1 MRRGSGLL
9 VAFWLIVSIIRY
21 PLAMFLLLTLFILLQ
36 PVPNRECVVL
46 LHGLGRTEFSM
57 SRIENELKRDGYLV
71 VNHSYPST
79 SKGISELS
87 SAVGT
92 SIDRCRAMS
101 STRIHFVTHSLGGI
115 LVRAYF
121 QTNTAPDAHRVVML
135 GPPNHGS
142 EVVDMHSDEW
152 WFKLFTGP
160 AGQQLGTTGDES
172 IPIQLNPIP
181 LDIGII
187 AGTASVDPLFY
198 FLFDKPN
205 DGKVSVESAMLPE
218 MKDFMT
224 VSNDHTFMMYSSDVI
239 RQVKAFLRNG
249 EFDRNRFTE

>member
-1 MRRGSGLL
+1 MP
-9 VAFWLIVSIIRY
+9 LI
-21 PLAMFLLLTLFILLQ
+21 LLLLLIQ
-36 PVPNRECVVL
+36 PSPNQECVIL

-57 SRIENELKRDGYLV
+57 SRVESELKRDGYVV

-79 SKGISELS
+79 SAGIPELS
-87 SAVGT
+87 KVVGT
-92 SIDRCRAMS
+92 SIEQCRAMGS
-101 STRIHFVTHSLGGI
+101 SNIHFVTHSLGGI
-115 LVRAYF
+115 LVRTYF
-121 QTNTAPDAHRVVML
+121 QTNTAPDAKRIVML

-152 WFKLFTGP
+152 WFKWFTGP

-172 IPIQLNPIP
+172 IPIQLDPIP
-181 LDIGII
+181 LEIGII

-198 FLFDKPN
+198 FSFDKPN

-224 VSNDHTFMMYSSDVI
+224 VSNDHTFMMYSSEVI
-239 RQVKAFLRNG
+239 RQVKAFLRDG
-249 EFDRNRFTE
+249 EFDRNRFEE